1 MKNKENLIN
10 LVKYLDLMK
19 EELQKAID
27 EKQTL
32 ATTAR
37 NLSIT
42 PQELNN
48 LKNKP
53 KYFDAIVKK
62 HFVTEKDY
70 YLALYQNQI
79 MEERLYKA
87 ILQIDKYK
95 IVDLTQDEK
104 DLINEVLNQLNER
117 EKDVIIQRYADRKSL
132 DEIGYDYNVTRERI
146 RQIEA
151 KATYKLRAM
160 LYKNL
165 KEKYNNKNYERE
177 IKSIDPNNSTK

>member
-1 MKNKENLIN
+1 MKNKENLVN

-19 EELQKAID
+19 KELQKAID
-27 EKQTL
+27 ENQTL

-53 KYFDAIVKK
+53 KYFDTIIKK
-62 HFVTEKDY
+62 HFANEKDY
-70 YLALYQNQI
+70 YLALYQNQT

-104 DLINEVLNQLNER
+104 RFNQ
-117 EKDVIIQRYADRKSL
+117 
-132 DEIGYDYNVTRERI
+132 
-146 RQIEA
+146 
-151 KATYKLRAM
+151 
-160 LYKNL
+160 
-165 KEKYNNKNYERE
+165 
-177 IKSIDPNNSTK
+177 